1 MKASDAGALAKT
13 AANAILSG
21 GFAEKHGIKA
31 SDVDQKELALGPRH
45 EHEHTDDD
53 ATAQLFAL
61 DHIAAYPTYY
71 SEGLIP
77 MEAALHRKR
86 LEAMNAA
93 AADADDDGVSEG
105 APD

>member
-31 SDVDQKELALGPRH
+31 GDVDQKTLDQGMRH
-45 EHEHTDDD
+45 ERGHTDDD
-53 ATAQLFAL
+53 DTARRIAL
-61 DHIAAYPTYY
+61 DHVASDPSYY
-71 SEGLIP
+71 EALEQ

-86 LEAMNAA
+86 LDAMNAA
-93 AADADDDGVSEG
+93 AAEAADDGVSEG